1 MSGQNGFAGLELEI
15 FVEATF
21 ASKTFSSLLW
31 PDQASLRLDFVAV
44 AAVAALFNVS
54 RCETMSDL
62 SRRFSCL
69 LQSLHCLE
77 PHSEVKSHNKG

>member
-1 MSGQNGFAGLELEI
+1 MPRQNGFAGLELEI
-15 FVEATF
+15 SVEATF

-31 PDQASLRLDFVAV
+31 PDQASLRLDVVAV

-77 PHSEVKSHNKG
+77 PHSEVKSHDKG